1 MLQLSDW
8 TLERNFTLRYAF
20 GKYSVVYLC
29 LVDILKH

>member
-20 GKYSVVYLC
+20 GKYSVVYLYS
-29 LVDILKH
+29 